1 MADQETTTAGAAA
14 RLPSVP
20 LSANPV
26 VRQLGVLIGIAL
38 SVALGIVI
46 VLWSWTPNYSLLFG
60 NLTQKDA
67 SEVVAALQQAN
78 IEYKVDENTGAVMV
92 KSQNLHDAR
101 MKLASQ
107 GLPRGSS
114 LGFELLQQ
122 ETGFGTSR
130 AVEAARFHRALE
142 GELARTI
149 STLASVQTAR
159 VHLATP
165 KKSVFVRQKRTPSA
179 SVVVKLAPGR
189 TLEKGQV
196 AAVIHMVASSVPDL
210 QASKVTVV
218 DQRGNLLSGDMD
230 TREMMLTA
238 NQFEYTKQLEEHY
251 QERVEEILRP
261 ILGADNVRAQVTADV
276 DFTITEQT
284 EERFNPD
291 LPALRS
297 EQVNEQTSSQGAV
310 AGVPGAISNQPGAG
324 GTAPQTG
331 AGAAGGEESAGPLNT
346 SKRATR
352 NYELDKTIS
361 HTRLSSGTLRRLSV
375 AVVVDDHVTTDD
387 QGATTRRE
395 RTPEEVSRITQL
407 VREAIGFNAQRGDSV
422 RVVNA
427 AFQVPPAP
435 EELPEI
441 PLMEQAWV
449 WDLAKQVGGFILV
462 LVLIF
467 VVLLPTLKKLTTPQP
482 MAAGAFAGAGAGGG
496 MVSMEGGYAGAEGGM
511 ETAEGGRAPVKLPGP
526 GKYED
531 TLDAARQLVNEDPMR
546 VAQVVKSWVS
556 EDGR

>member
-1 MADQETTTAGAAA
+1 MADQATNNAGAA

-20 LSANPV
+20 LTANPI

-46 VLWSWTPNYSLLFG
+46 VLWSWTPSYSLLFG

-67 SEVVAALQQAN
+67 GEVVAALQQAN
-78 IEYKVDENTGAVMV
+78 IEFKVDEATGAVMV

-101 MKLASQ
+101 MKLAGQ
-107 GLPRGSS
+107 GLPRGDSM
-114 LGFELLQQ
+114 GFELLQQ
-122 ETGFGTSR
+122 DTGFGTSR

-149 STLASVQTAR
+149 STMASVQTAR

-165 KKSVFVRQKRTPSA
+165 KKSVFVRQNKASSA
-179 SVVVKLAPGR
+179 SVVVKLTPGR

-196 AAVIHMVASSVPDL
+196 AAIIHMVASSVPDL
-210 QASKVTVV
+210 EASKVTVV

-230 TREMMLTA
+230 TREMMLSA

-251 QERVEEILRP
+251 QGRVEEILRP
-261 ILGADNVRAQVTADV
+261 ILGADKVRAQVTADV
-276 DFTITEQT
+276 DFTVTEQT

-297 EQVNEQTSSQGAV
+297 EQVNEQSTSQGAI
-310 AGVPGAISNQPGAG
+310 AGVPGAISNQPGAA

-331 AGAAGGEESAGPLNT
+331 AGAAGGEETAGPLNV

-361 HTRLSSGTLRRLSV
+361 HTRLSSGSLRRLSV
-375 AVVVDDHVTTDD
+375 AVVVDDHITVDD

-395 RTPEEVSRITQL
+395 RTPEEISRITQL
-407 VREAIGFNAQRGDSV
+407 VREAIGFSAQRGDSV

-427 AFQVPPAP
+427 AFQIPQAP

-441 PLMEQAWV
+441 PIWEQAWV

-467 VVLLPTLKKLTTPQP
+467 VVLLPTLKKLTAQQP
-482 MAAGAFAGAGAGGG
+482 MAAGGLAMAGAAGGTMGMEGAG
-496 MVSMEGGYAGAEGGM
+496 MEGLGM
-511 ETAEGGRAPVKLPGP
+511 ESFEGGRTPVKLPGP

-546 VAQVVKSWVS
+546 VAQVVKSWVA